1 MRGGRGGVSEAYTPE
16 TEAPGIEDR
25 GAEIWGSGEAGS
37 VVKACTWAYW
47 RLKTVGLKFG
57 V

>member
-1 MRGGRGGVSEAYTPE
+1 MSEAYTPE